1 MRVSRN
7 KFLLCALLASAFA
20 FLALP
25 APAQNARLELK
36 NLEKL
41 KSKAS
46 EMNDISL
53 DGGMLQMAIKVLSM
67 SKDPDALR
75 VRDAVKGLQGIYVKN
90 FTFDQPN
97 AYSQEDVEAIRSQ
110 LSGPGWSRV
119 VASRSKHEQ
128 ETDEIYVMKDGDKV
142 AGVAILV
149 AEAKELSIVN
159 LVGLIDI
166 EKLGELGGEFGI
178 PTNAKPHAGSK

>member
-7 KFLLCALLASAFA
+7 KFLLCALVASALT

-36 NLEKL
+36 SLEKL
-41 KSKAS
+41 KNKAS

-67 SKDPDALR
+67 SNDPDAMR
-75 VRDAVKGLQGIYVKN
+75 VKDAVKGLQGIYVKN

-119 VASRSKHEQ
+119 VASRSKQ
-128 ETDEIYVMKDGDKV
+128 ETDEIYVMKDGGKV

-149 AEAKELSIVN
+149 AEAQELSVVN
-159 LVGLIDI
+159 LVGPIDI
-166 EKLGELGGEFGI
+166 EKLGDLGGEFGI
-178 PTNAKPHAGSK
+178 PSNAKPHPGSK